1 MLSRGPIVFVVT
13 AVGVILLLSFKTPDP
28 TKAQTGVVAV
38 GTPNGVTDTQPAPS
52 TVPSASSGDVAPTAT
67 ALPTSPPSSAGGGLK
82 DGQFT
87 GQDVPNR
94 YGDVQV
100 KVTISGGRISDV
112 QALQL
117 PSDRQRSQEISD
129 YVRQPLHDEL
139 VQAQS
144 AQIDTVSGATYT
156 SDSYAQSSQ
165 SALDQARR

>member
-13 AVGVILLLSFKTPDP
+13 AAGLILLLSFKTPDA

-38 GTPNGVTDTQPAPS
+38 GTPSGVTDTQQAPS
-52 TVPSASSGDVAPTAT
+52 AAPSGSTGDVAPTAT
-67 ALPTSPPSSAGGGLK
+67 ALPTSPPSSSGSGLK

-117 PSDRQRSQEISD
+117 PFDRQRSQEISD

-139 VQAQS
+139 LQAQS
-144 AQIDTVSGATYT
+144 AQIDTISGATYT

>member
-13 AVGVILLLSFKTPDP
+13 AAGVILLLSFKTPDA

-38 GTPNGVTDTQPAPS
+38 GTPNGATGTQP
-52 TVPSASSGDVAPTAT
+52 VPSVVPSPSGADVAPA
-67 ALPTSPPSSAGGGLK
+67 ASPSPTTLPSSPGGGLK
-82 DGQFT
+82 DGQYT
-87 GQDVPNR
+87 GQDLPNR

-100 KVTISGGRISDV
+100 KITISGGHITEV

-117 PSDRQRSQEISD
+117 PFDRQRSQEISD

-139 VQAQS
+139 LQAQS
-144 AQIDTVSGATYT
+144 AQIDTISGATYT
-156 SDSYAQSSQ
+156 SDGYSQSAQ